1 MAADPPH
8 GWRHVGGGALLG
20 AAVAVVVLGLLV
32 AGTGLVEGT
41 VPTTGETEQSWCE
54 GSPGYDSNQGP
65 LERCVREQTIT
76 HLVAAD
82 RHEIQFYRAASGA
95 TRHEPHPW
103 PLDGSGIEVEFDDD
117 GVTVTND
124 AGMSATYP
132 NSVFDDAR

>member
-1 MAADPPH
+1 MAADHPR
-8 GWRHVGGGALLG
+8 GWRRFGGGTVLG
-20 AAVAVVVLGLLV
+20 AAVAVVALGLLV
-32 AGTGLVEGT
+32 VGTGLVEGT
-41 VPTTGETEQSWCE
+41 VHRTGETEQSWCE
-54 GSPGYDSNQGP
+54 GSRGYDSPQGP

-82 RHEIQFYRAASGA
+82 RHEIQFYRADSGGV
-95 TRHEPHPW
+95 RFEPHPW
-103 PLDGSGIEVEFDDD
+103 PLDGSGIDVEFDDD